1 MFPCKQKSTGS
12 LSAPADRPPTL
23 RGICLV
29 SLVLNKLRIAFNL
42 QNIKRLVTL
51 VSGRLVR
58 FLYVP
63 IITYPFQFAK
73 VRKLFL
79 KNNIQHLI
87 LHILKK
93 FLGFSFELTIVH
105 GKRKKNRD
113 EKFMHYLESKIAG
126 MVPRTR
132 RLRTAVSPSRIRA
145 LYYIRSGG
153 LYGRHL
159 LPGTH
164 QHLQPGQLRPFH
176 QHCRGHTPAVRC

>member
-1 MFPCKQKSTGS
+1 MF
-12 LSAPADRPPTL
+12 
-23 RGICLV
+23 
-29 SLVLNKLRIAFNL
+29 
-42 QNIKRLVTL
+42 
-51 VSGRLVR
+51 
-58 FLYVP
+58 
-63 IITYPFQFAK
+63 
-73 VRKLFL
+73 
-79 KNNIQHLI
+79 
-87 LHILKK
+87 HILKK

-159 LPGTH
+159 LVRFINTAGDTLLLSGADRVSRVIVNGTVYAKVADQGFLRQKAVYGSKSLCERKKQSFFLPPKRPQKH
-164 QHLQPGQLRPFH
+164 SSRHTEPTSGIWSQLPPCSCSARSSSSHIP
-176 QHCRGHTPAVRC
+176 